1 MTSNCVSI
9 FLNSNSNLLSLPIVL
24 SWYFEG
30 VISKEVLLFSTL
42 LIKAEL
48 FFLIK
53 KKEPII
59 TDIFHTWKLEGFG
72 DTSDN
77 SFKNADPKDCEECFV
92 IIFYEDSTFRG
103 KSIINLLGKN
113 FIMSGNNLS
122 FPGGVL
128 SSYVQEIS
136 GDGTRF
142 TDSLKKVNKYSI
154 EKSKLK
160 LFYSDN
166 EYLLFYLKS

>member
-1 MTSNCVSI
+1 MRMKTKTI
-9 FLNSNSNLLSLPIVL
+9 
-24 SWYFEG
+24 
-30 VISKEVLLFSTL
+30 L
-42 LIKAEL
+42 LIVITLYVLAGGMGCE
-48 FFLIK
+48 

-77 SFKNADPKDCEECFV
+77 SFKNAEPKDCEECFV
-92 IIFYEDSTFRG
+92 ITFYADSTFRG
-103 KSIINLLGKN
+103 RSIINLLAKS

-128 SSYVQEIS
+128 STYVQEIS